1 MREALKKRRY
11 RSFSEQRAAH
21 ALCQT
26 VHHIR
31 VKSRWNKLR
40 EERREKVSAVV
51 RYSSYDINFR
61 PSFFP
66 SLSLSCSLPST
77 GISSLA
83 MTVAD
88 VLSQSAPLSLDS
100 LSVSVLSYPVHS
112 SALSSPYSISSLLTH
127 RHHWPDFNT
136 IFEDSVWNI
145 PSVCLSFSQPVCQI
159 ISHSVHQSVCLS
171 VCTSVHQW
179 VSQSVCPPVLPSVS
193 QSVSLSACPSI
204 SQSVSLS
211 IGLSVCLSISQTVC
225 LSLLSLGLSVSYVE
239 NSFMNS

>member
-1 MREALKKRRY
+1 MLYAKP
-11 RSFSEQRAAH
+11 SIISE
-21 ALCQT
+21 LSPDGT
-26 VHHIR
+26 
-31 VKSRWNKLR
+31 SW
-40 EERREKVSAVV
+40 ERRGEGRLAQLTW
-51 RYSSYDINFR
+51 YSSYDINFR

-88 VLSQSAPLSLDS
+88 VLSQSAPLSLNS
-100 LSVSVLSYPVHS
+100 LSVLSYPVHS

-127 RHHWPDFNT
+127 RHHWPDFRT

-193 QSVSLSACPSI
+193 QSVS
-204 SQSVSLS
+204 Q
-211 IGLSVCLSISQTVC
+211 SVCLS
-225 LSLLSLGLSVSYVE
+225 
-239 NSFMNS
+239 FH